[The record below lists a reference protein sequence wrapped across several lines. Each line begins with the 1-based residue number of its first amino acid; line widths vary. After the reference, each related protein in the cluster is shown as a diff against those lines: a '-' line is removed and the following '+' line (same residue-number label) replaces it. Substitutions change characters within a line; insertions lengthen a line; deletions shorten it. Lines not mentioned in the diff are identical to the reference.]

1 MQQETYWK
9 AASRIL
15 GERITRFVRL
25 CRKTASRATEENI
38 HDLRVSARR
47 LAAAQAVFDLE
58 ELADL
63 KRAASRIRR
72 SIGKIRDLD
81 VAIGNIRQFAEGVE
95 DSGEIAGCVRQ
106 LSSNRRRI
114 LRKLRPS
121 LRLMVL
127 KVPLVVP
134 QGEERPF
141 MTEARVYL
149 PPLVDGAQGLELGLR
164 SPENSG
170 PVHRLRIRI
179 KRLRYRI
186 ELFGSGLDDR
196 SERWLESCKRVQD
209 RLGDL
214 HDRDVLIGILEK
226 RWEQQIGQ
234 GHDGRAL
241 SRLLEDVWRD
251 RHRRNAEML
260 RTLSLG
266 FLEEIR
272 QRALEFQV

>member
-1 MQQETYWK
+1 MQQESYWK

-47 LAAAQAVFDLE
+47 LAAAQSVFDLE

-63 KRAASRIRR
+63 KRAAARIRR

-81 VAIGNIRQFAEGVE
+81 VAIGNIRTFATCVE
-95 DSGEIAGCVRQ
+95 DSGEIAGCVRL
-106 LSSNRRRI
+106 LSSTRRRI

-141 MTEARVYL
+141 VTEVRVYL
-149 PPLVDGAQGLELGLR
+149 PPLVDGALRLERRLR
-164 SPENSG
+164 SPDNSE
-170 PVHRLRIRI
+170 PVHKLRIRI

-186 ELFGSGLDDR
+186 ELFGSELDER
-196 SERWLESCKRVQD
+196 SDRWLESCKRVQD
-209 RLGDL
+209 HLGEL

-226 RWEQQIGQ
+226 QWERQIGK
-234 GHDGRAL
+234 GHDGQAL
-241 SRLLEDVWRD
+241 SRLLEEVWRD
-251 RHRRNAEML
+251 RHTRNAELL
-260 RTLSLG
+260 RTLSLSY
-266 FLEEIR
+266 LEEIR
-272 QRALEFQV
+272 QWALEFQV